1 MTHRIALFTYGSLM
15 FEPVWRRLVEHAC
28 ASMRADLTGFRRER
42 VAGETYPGIVPDR
55 EARTAGRV
63 YLGLGPEDLE
73 RLDRFEGTAYRR
85 SPVTIWV
92 MVPSGCKVPIE
103 AQTYVYCDAT
113 ALSGEA
119 WAPEIF
125 ERESAGA
132 FFERHASETLAASS
146 PPRAAK
152 VLR

>member
-15 FEPVWRRLVEHAC
+15 FETVWRRLVDHAC
-28 ASMRADLTGFRRER
+28 ASMRAELTGFRRER

-55 EARTAGRV
+55 EASAPGRV
-63 YLGLGPEDLE
+63 YWGLTPEDLE

-85 SPVTIWV
+85 SPVTVWIA
-92 MVPSGCKVPIE
+92 VPSGCKVPIE
-103 AQTYVYCDAT
+103 AETYVYCDAT

-119 WAPEIF
+119 WVPETF
-125 ERESAGA
+125 ARESAGA
-132 FFERHASETLAASS
+132 FFERHASEMLAASS

-152 VLR
+152 VFR